1 MCSNIRR
8 HDCQVWGIIMNA
20 DIHITSNE
28 GNRYCVELTENYEGD
43 KFHLA
48 IFEVSPQ
55 HPNEHW
61 DTKGFCTFDEVYTY
75 LEALQKNF

>member
-1 MCSNIRR
+1 
-8 HDCQVWGIIMNA
+8 MNA
-20 DIHITSNE
+20 DIHITSDE

-61 DTKGFCTFDEVYTY
+61 DTKGS
-75 LEALQKNF
+75 